1 LGRELPNLVRS
12 ELEKRIE
19 QALSPI
25 GEVLREQIISIIR
38 DSQGRLFETYRSLR
52 TSAAQAER
60 PEGDNAAELGD
71 QAGSEP
77 NQVNLEI
84 LHDALEPYR
93 QEPDVNEDF
102 ALFDGEFL
110 LEVGQSINDEL
121 LEGIQAE
128 FDQHWTDSGYGSL
141 RTASKGS
148 VSFLPEDR

>member
-1 LGRELPNLVRS
+1 M
-12 ELEKRIE
+12 
-19 QALSPI
+19 SPI
-25 GEVLREQIISIIR
+25 GEVLREQIINIVR

-60 PEGDNAAELGD
+60 PRENAAELGD
-71 QAGSEP
+71 QAGPEP
-77 NQVNLEI
+77 NQVDLDN

-93 QEPDVNEDF
+93 EEPDVDEDF
-102 ALFDGEFL
+102 ALLDGEYL

-121 LEGIQAE
+121 LEGMQAE

-141 RTASKGS
+141 RAASKGS